1 MNLPVQQTTD
11 KKQKRVFLVTIA
23 FLSILFVVFIWR
35 AFELVY
41 DSPVPKE
48 WLSKKPTVRRGTIF
62 DSQLHELAISLDT
75 VSIALRPNEMVNKE
89 QSIFLISKVLKMDP
103 AEIYKKL
110 ETGSDF
116 VWIKRKVNVE
126 YLEDLRRLKIP
137 SLVFQREPSRFY
149 PNKKMA
155 STVLGFT
162 GLDNQGMEGVEYQFN
177 SILMH
182 DEDGDSAGNNIH
194 LTINAYVQRQLE
206 IALADGI
213 KKTGAKS
220 GIGIITETHT
230 GKILAMTSLPDYDPN
245 EATKY
250 PRENWVNRAIGHNI
264 EPGSTFKIFVLAAL
278 FKEHM
283 VDEKKTYYCPGY
295 FEYKKVKVKCSAVH
309 KNLTIDQIIKKS
321 CNSGIIQTSWQMQV
335 IRLYENLKYFG
346 FGNSTHINLPG
357 EGRGFLPVPEK
368 WDPYR
373 KANIPIGQGLSVT
386 PLQLI
391 IAGNSIA
398 NGGALMKPMI
408 IQKVT
413 SANGDLIEMFE
424 PEEKFTTVTNE
435 VSKKIMSY
443 LLEVVTQGG
452 TGSEANVPGYSV
464 AGKTSTAMVSDSTHY
479 IKGKYQASFLGFF
492 PGDKPR
498 ISVYIMLDE
507 PAIGAHH
514 GGQAA
519 APVFRE
525 VISRIIPVILH
536 GKVQRVEVI
545 PETDLGT
552 PKFNP
557 AIMPDFRKKSKKE
570 VLYQVW
576 EYFPGDHS
584 VYGSGYLLQQTPAA
598 GEKIKPPY
606 NFTLYFKEE

>member
-1 MNLPVQQTTD
+1 MNLTEQQTNN
-11 KKQKRVFLVTIA
+11 KKQNRIFLFTIVFLT
-23 FLSILFVVFIWR
+23 LLFAIFIWR

-41 DSPVPKE
+41 HSPVPKE
-48 WLSKKPTVRRGTIF
+48 WLTNSPTVRRGTIF

-75 VSIALRPNEMVNKE
+75 VSIALRPHEMVNKE
-89 QSIFLISKVLKMDP
+89 QSIFLISKVLKMDA

-110 ETGSDF
+110 ETDSEF
-116 VWIKRKVNVE
+116 VWIKRNVKVE

-137 SLVFQREPSRFY
+137 SLIFQREPSRFY

-162 GLDNQGMEGVEYQFN
+162 GRDNQGMEGVEYQFN

-182 DEDGDSAGNNIH
+182 EADGDSAGNNIH

-213 KKTGAKS
+213 SKTGAK
-220 GIGIITETHT
+220 GGVGIITETHS
-230 GKILAMTSLPDYDPN
+230 GKILAMASLPDFDPN

-250 PRENWVNRAIGHNI
+250 PRKNWVNRAIAHNI

-278 FKEHM
+278 LKENM
-283 VDEKKTYYCPGY
+283 IDKDTSYYCPGY
-295 FEYKKVKVKCSAVH
+295 FEYKNVKVKCSGIH
-309 KNLTIDQIIKKS
+309 KDLTIEEIIKKS
-321 CNSGIIQTSWQMQV
+321 CNSGIIQSSWQMQV
-335 IRLYENLKYFG
+335 VRLYENLKYFG

-357 EGRGFLPVPEK
+357 EGRGFLPAPET
-368 WDPYR
+368 WDLYR

-408 IQKVT
+408 IQKIT
-413 SANGDLIEMFE
+413 SSNGELVEMFE
-424 PEEKFTTVTNE
+424 PEEKFTTVTDE

-452 TGSEANVPGYSV
+452 TGSEANIPGYSV
-464 AGKTSTAMVSDSTHY
+464 AGKTSTAMVSDSSHY
-479 IKGKYQASFLGFF
+479 LEGKYQASFLGFF

-498 ISVYIMLDE
+498 ISVYIMLEE
-507 PAIGAHH
+507 PTIGVHH

-525 VISRIIPVILH
+525 VISRIIPVILF
-536 GKVQRVEVI
+536 GKVQTVEVI
-545 PETDLGT
+545 PETDLTT

-557 AIMPDFRKKSKKE
+557 AIMPNFKNKSKKE
-570 VLYQVW
+570 VMYQVW
-576 EYFPGDHS
+576 EYYPGDHT
-584 VYGSGYLLQQTPAA
+584 VLGSGYLKRQSPSP

-606 NFTLYFKEE
+606 NFNLHFGKE